1 MKYTFAEYVQKRN
14 CQLETIAP
22 QQVPGYQSA
31 SPQGQ
36 QLISGVQNSINNL
49 SGIGSNPTAQR
60 MNMPIGQANASLQ
73 AQAKQAYDQG
83 TQRIQQQ
90 TTAAGQQ
97 RYQQLQN
104 YMKSMGMTD
113 PFSQKALQGL
123 APMMGAANTSNAQMN
138 NSKQNPSNPQMVTL
152 QKNISDAI
160 TKSGLPK
167 NQQDSFQ
174 KVIQQMFGQGIQ

>member
-1 MKYTFAEYVQKRN
+1 MKYTFVEYVQKRN
-14 CQLETIAP
+14 CQLETITPP

-36 QLISGVQNSINNL
+36 QFISGIQNSINNL

-73 AQAKQAYDQG
+73 AQAKQKFDQG
-83 TQRIQQQ
+83 TQRIQQN
-90 TTAAGQQ
+90 TAARNQQ
-97 RYQQLQN
+97 SYQQLQN

-113 PFSQKALQGL
+113 QFSQKALQGL
-123 APMMGAANTSNAQMN
+123 APMMGANTSNTQMN
-138 NSKQNPSNPQMVTL
+138 NSQQNASNPQVATL

-174 KVIQQMFGQGIQ
+174 KIIQQMFGQGV